1 MKERLETSVVYGALA
16 FDLRIADPKRK
27 RTLATADAEALAA
40 TIRRN
45 LIAECADVRAL
56 RLCVGAA
63 FYSACDLL
71 RIGWPLHRSLLAM
84 DKAETNTKDRDGA
97 MAAAIAEDGLPEPD
111 GCPDTCDLLSLPFVL
126 MGPATSAKAATRQF
140 DRSRMLPY
148 TPRARN
154 PAFDLPALPA
164 FDAVGYL
171 SLRALSSVLSGR
183 YYAQGLGDAWT
194 LIERAVFDPTEEH
207 RVSLRSDI
215 VLSGGTHQA
224 TSAPWLHYAQGRVRI
239 ASNDVHAQRCRTLF
253 EAHGLAVMNDVDGRD
268 AANT

>member
-1 MKERLETSVVYGALA
+1 MKERLEIGVVYGALA

-27 RTLATADAEALAA
+27 RTLATADAEALAG

-56 RLCVGAA
+56 RLRIGAA

-71 RIGWPLHRSLLAM
+71 RIGWPLHRSLLTTG
-84 DKAETNTKDRDGA
+84 KIETNASDRDGET
-97 MAAAIAEDGLPEPD
+97 AAAVAAEDLPEPD
-111 GCPDTCDLLSLPFVL
+111 SCPDTRDLLSLPFVL
-126 MGPATSAKAATRQF
+126 EGPVVSAKAAARQF
-140 DRSRMLPY
+140 DRNRMLPY

-183 YYAQGLGDAWT
+183 YYTQGLGDAWT
-194 LIERAVFDPTEEH
+194 LIERAVFDPADEH
-207 RVSLRSDI
+207 CVAMRSD
-215 VLSGGTHQA
+215 VTLNGDTHKA
-224 TSAPWLHYAQGRVRI
+224 ASAPWLYYSQGRVRI
-239 ASNDVHAQRCRTLF
+239 ASNDTHAQRCRTLF
-253 EAHGLAVMNDVDGRD
+253 EAHGLAVTSDVDD
-268 AANT
+268 TQA